1 MSSASRNAKTT
12 TSEPKRRGR
21 KATSSKSKEVESVV
35 EEHQETVPVVAVPE
49 QTAAEEV
56 PKIGEEPSVA
66 QQNVKL
72 AGTPMASSDSG
83 VESSAEVDVEM
94 KDGGC
99 RDEAAASPSDS
110 SSDDVT
116 GTVHTSTH
124 ADVIATRCDGKQT
137 PSDEMLV
144 DSPPARHSEMFR
156 PARRRH
162 TPVPLYGQLMESS
175 ESRSPQPSS
184 ANAEMLLSIPEGGC
198 RRYRSDATTETTDLS
213 RFTPSK
219 LAWNVMRAE
228 LSLNDY
234 AHESD
239 DVTSA

>member
-124 ADVIATRCDGKQT
+124 ADVIVCGTC
-137 PSDEMLV
+137 
-144 DSPPARHSEMFR
+144 
-156 PARRRH
+156 H
-162 TPVPLYGQLMESS
+162 TQFSL
-175 ESRSPQPSS
+175 
-184 ANAEMLLSIPEGGC
+184 
-198 RRYRSDATTETTDLS
+198 TH
-213 RFTPSK
+213 FTAFIDHK
-219 LAWNVMRAE
+219 VALI
-228 LSLNDY
+228 LN
-234 AHESD
+234 
-239 DVTSA
+239 